1 MNRAATT
8 FFVNILVPIVTGAVY
23 FIMAAEIKRVTKI
36 RKLMFGEIGY
46 NKAFSAFLLF
56 GFYFMTRPLQNVLGP
71 HPWPMVLNSMRQF
84 FLMAVIAPAILV
96 GILHWVPS
104 EKGTPKS
111 TVIAAYVGGFL
122 MAVIFILINS
132 MAIDGSK
139 VLAEFG
145 GWKIYDAKWFS
156 AASVAASSSLS
167 SSPDGGASAA
177 FVAPK
182 ARLIVIHLITQLVS
196 PVGYFLLAAAY
207 VRHRRYNYP
216 TSSVYNLIPRKWKY
230 LEAGLLIFAVSMITA
245 GFAAFFGQYYT
256 YLWVIYFAAAT
267 VAGVIELISVKI
279 PPREAPSDLKN

>member
-1 MNRAATT
+1 MNRDATA
-8 FFVNILVPIVTGAVY
+8 FFVNILVPIVTGGVY

-46 NKAFSAFLLF
+46 NKAFTAFLLF
-56 GFYFMTRPLQNVLGP
+56 GFYFVTRPLQNVLGP
-71 HPWPMVLNSMRQF
+71 HPWPMLINSMRQF
-84 FLMAVIAPAILV
+84 FLMAVIAPSILV

-111 TVIAAYVGGFL
+111 TSVAAYAGGLL
-122 MAVIFILINS
+122 MAVIFILVNS
-132 MAIDGSK
+132 MAVDGSK

-145 GWKIYDAKWFS
+145 GWKIYDAKWFTS
-156 AASVAASSSLS
+156 EIASS
-167 SSPDGGASAA
+167 AEFA
-177 FVAPK
+177 VPK
-182 ARLIVIHLITQLVS
+182 ARLIVIHLITQLVT

-216 TSSVYNLIPRKWKY
+216 MSSVYNLIPKKWKY
-230 LEAGLLIFAVSMITA
+230 LEAGLLIFAISMITA

-256 YLWVIYFAAAT
+256 YLWVIYFAASA

-279 PPREAPSDLKN
+279 PPREAPADLQN